1 MADVP
6 LSMANII
13 YALKYWYLD
22 GLRNQV
28 NDNASPFVAQLER
41 DSEHVEGYKI
51 KMALSYGVSGG
62 IGNRP
67 DIGPLPTV
75 NPRKFAQAEWET
87 QNIFG
92 VFSLSD
98 KTIQASRSNRAAF
111 AQALTHSMESLE
123 KDLKVNLSRQ
133 AMGDGTGAMGTISAV
148 STSGT
153 THTCTIS
160 NIKNFCEGQLIDC
173 YTTTVK
179 DTDTAEITIV
189 DRDNSTIT
197 FVSDTAPEANDVV
210 YIAGNKDLELTGV
223 KKVLTADNE
232 IYGINRATTGK
243 YFNPSVVAVNAEIS
257 ELAIQKGID
266 DAQDDAG
273 NVIGFLLADKGV
285 VRGYS
290 NLLAAMK
297 SIVNTIELKGGYK
310 APSFNGIP
318 LVGDKFCASG
328 ELLALSLDNWKMY
341 EMADWD
347 WLDEGSGIL
356 QRNGTLWGGV
366 MRKYCD
372 LGCDLP
378 RGQVRF
384 TGIQTH

>member
-6 LSMANII
+6 LSMTNII

-28 NDNASPFVAQLER
+28 NDQASPFVSQLER

-67 DIGPLPTV
+67 DIGPLPTS
-75 NPRKFAQAEWET
+75 NPRKFSQAEWET
-87 QNIFG
+87 LNIFG

-98 KTIQASRSNRAAF
+98 KTIQASRSNRGAF

-148 STSGT
+148 STDGT

-160 NIKNFCEGQLIDC
+160 NIKNFAEGMLIDC

-179 DTDTAEITIV
+179 DTTAAEITIV
-189 DRDNSTIT
+189 DRANSTIT
-197 FVSDTAPEANDVV
+197 FVAATPPEANDIV
-210 YIAGNKDLELTGV
+210 YISGNKDLELTGV
-223 KKVLTADNE
+223 TKVLTADNE

-257 ELAIQKGID
+257 EIAIQKGID

-273 NVIGFLLADKGV
+273 NVIDFLLADKGV
-285 VRGYS
+285 VRGYM
-290 NLLAAMK
+290 NLLSAMK
-297 SIVNTIELKGGYK
+297 SIVNTIELKGGFK

-328 ELLALSLDNWKMY
+328 ELLALSLKNWKMY
-341 EMADWD
+341 EMDDWN

-356 QRNGTLWGGV
+356 QRSGTLWSGT

-372 LGCDLP
+372 LGNDLP

-384 TGIQTH
+384 TGITTH

>member
-6 LSMANII
+6 LSMTNIV
-13 YALKYWYLD
+13 YALKYWYLE
-22 GLRNQV
+22 GLRSQV
-28 NDNASPFVAQLER
+28 NDKASPFVAQLER

-87 QNIFG
+87 KNVFG

-98 KTIQASRSNRAAF
+98 KTIQASRSARGAF
-111 AQALTHSMESLE
+111 ARALTHSMESLE

-133 AMGDGTGAMGTISAV
+133 VMGDGTGLMGTISAV
-148 STSGT
+148 STTGT
-153 THTCTIS
+153 THTCTIDK
-160 NIKNFCEGQLIDC
+160 IKNFFEGQLIDV
-173 YTTTVK
+173 YTGATK
-179 DTDTAEITIV
+179 DTTAAEITIV

-197 FVSDTAPEANDVV
+197 FVATTAPAAGDVV
-210 YIAGNKDLELTGV
+210 YLSGNKDMELTGIT
-223 KKVLTADNE
+223 KVLTADNE
-232 IYGINRATTGK
+232 IYNINRATSK
-243 YFNPSVVAVNAEIS
+243 YFNPTVKAVNAEIS
-257 ELAIQKGID
+257 EVKIQEGID
-266 DAQDDAG
+266 DAEDVAG
-273 NVIGFLLADKGV
+273 NTINFLICEKGV
-285 VRGYS
+285 RRAYV
-290 NLLAAMK
+290 NLLSAQK
-297 SIVNTIELKGGYK
+297 QIVNSLDLKGGHK
-310 APSFNGIP
+310 AISFNGIP
-318 LVGDKFCASG
+318 LVTDKFCTDG
-328 ELLALSLDNWKMY
+328 ELLALSLENWKMY
-341 EMADWD
+341 EMDDWN

-384 TGIQTH
+384 TGITRH